1 MVNKP
6 GQRVDL
12 NDHVRAG
19 EITVFEFH
27 SDQCASSQRM
37 SQTLEELDRVDDGLI
52 VKKVSIDRP
61 GVSGIDWNSPVAEQY
76 DIQSVPHLV
85 IYLRSFKISNDRM
98 LNRSGRVGF

>member
-1 MVNKP
+1 
-6 GQRVDL
+6 
-12 NDHVRAG
+12 
-19 EITVFEFH
+19 
-27 SDQCASSQRM
+27 M